1 MPNKK
6 QENFA
11 AEPLTEVPEVQ
22 ELIASKIREEQAE
35 VLAKPYTIEKITRSC
50 DRSISVN
57 YQTYKVSTTL
67 SATVK
72 DKDATVEDITA
83 MSKEIYEMAEQQTL
97 AEINR
102 IRTILERGN

>member
-6 QENFA
+6 ETQQYA

-22 ELIASKIREEQAE
+22 ALMEQKSAE
-35 VLAKPYTIEKITRSC
+35 FKPYTIEKITRSC

-72 DKDATVEDITA
+72 DKDATVEDINA